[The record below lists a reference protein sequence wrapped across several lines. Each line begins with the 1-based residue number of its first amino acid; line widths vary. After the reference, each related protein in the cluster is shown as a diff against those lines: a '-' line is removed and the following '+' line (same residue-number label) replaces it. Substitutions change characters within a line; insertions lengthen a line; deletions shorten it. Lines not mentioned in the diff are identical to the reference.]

1 MRRLLLVANP
11 SASGFTGALF
21 REVSS
26 ILSEA
31 YEVTAAWPDGPDDA
45 RHSAEEA
52 ARSGYDVVVAM
63 GGDGVVHHVGNGL
76 VHTDTALGILPVGTT
91 NVVARIVGLP
101 RNPKKAA
108 RSLATAI
115 PERIPVAHI
124 ATESPNGARS
134 RYALFSLGI
143 GFDADVVT
151 IAEQRP
157 YSKVR
162 FGSIHYART
171 AVGRLFGHYRTK
183 PPNLRVECRGDAVDA
198 VTLLVQVHHLFTYF
212 GRVPLA
218 LSHEPTDGLTAAAV
232 ERVAPL
238 PAAGILG
245 RLGTRRDLG
254 KMKGITVWQDFH
266 KLVLHAEPEASYQA
280 DGELLGLTGGLEVT
294 PVPAGLLVLTPE
306 S

>member
-1 MRRLLLVANP
+1 
-11 SASGFTGALF
+11 
-21 REVSS
+21 
-26 ILSEA
+26 
-31 YEVTAAWPDGPDDA
+31 
-45 RHSAEEA
+45 
-52 ARSGYDVVVAM
+52 
-63 GGDGVVHHVGNGL
+63 
-76 VHTDTALGILPVGTT
+76 
-91 NVVARIVGLP
+91 VVARILGLP
-101 RNPKKAA
+101 HNPKKAA
-108 RSLATAI
+108 RALATAR

-124 ATESPNGARS
+124 ATESPTEARS
-134 RYALFSLGI
+134 RYAIFSLGI
-143 GFDADVVT
+143 GFDADVVS

-198 VTLLVQVHHLFTYF
+198 VTVLVQVHHLFTYF
-212 GRVPLA
+212 GRIPLM

-266 KLVLHAEPEASYQA
+266 KLVLHAEPQSPFQA

-306 S
+306 D